1 MLLLCLTC
9 VSVLAGDLSH
19 VSSPTAY
26 SQQSFNIGNYAPS
39 GYANTAYDDP
49 NAYITQDAGY
59 QVQEIATNHVS
70 NAAQQGHFD
79 TSSIDV
85 THDGY
90 APSNDFNGGITY
102 GYNTDQQ
109 QQSNAF
115 DATQGHI
122 DDYNSNQQTIHT
134 QAETFPISKHV
145 EITKNQPYPVYKQLH
160 VPGN

>member
-9 VSVLAGDLSH
+9 VSVSAGDLSH

-39 GYANTAYDDP
+39 SYANSAYDEQ
-49 NAYITQDAGY
+49 NAYNTQDAGY

-70 NAAQQGHFD
+70 NGAQQGHFD
-79 TSSIDV
+79 TGSVDW
-85 THDGY
+85 THGGD
-90 APSNDFNGGITY
+90 AQSNDFHGGITY
-102 GYNTDQQ
+102 GYGTDQYQ
-109 QQSNAF
+109 GNAF

-122 DDYNSNQQTIHT
+122 DEYNSNQQTIHT

-145 EITKNQPYPVYKQLH
+145 EITKNVPYPVYKQLH